1 MHHGLHHIRRRAC
14 ATEGLEPFP
23 ARTLPMRM
31 LDYVMYG
38 VAFVAPF
45 ALLPQ
50 ILQIYGTKSSAGVS
64 LLTWSL
70 LACSNILW
78 TVYAIVHKDKHLFF
92 ACAFVIIFHLTIII
106 GLLIY

>member
-1 MHHGLHHIRRRAC
+1 MYGLHHIRKRAGV
-14 ATEGLEPFP
+14 TEGFEPFP
-23 ARTLPMRM
+23 ARTLPMRI

-38 VAFVAPF
+38 VAFVAPL

-70 LACSNILW
+70 LTLSNILW

-92 ACAFVIIFHLTIII
+92 ATAFVIIFHLTIIA